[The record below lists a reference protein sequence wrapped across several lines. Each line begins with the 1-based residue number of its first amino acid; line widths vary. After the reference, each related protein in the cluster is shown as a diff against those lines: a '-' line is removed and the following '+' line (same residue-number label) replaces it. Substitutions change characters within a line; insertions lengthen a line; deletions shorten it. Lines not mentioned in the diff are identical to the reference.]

1 MRYLIWLI
9 IISLCT
15 LSFGLT
21 DEIVNFSDY
30 MKNIN
35 TLSVY
40 SKKIPK
46 ISLLKKLI
54 LVKDEKCEYQITW
67 NNYVLSPICLLRKEF
82 PNVPYKTIIDK
93 IRSDLDWF
101 NEIYNDSSK
110 NFIYES
116 TIPLFQS
123 YKSFMPKSDRQKYLL
138 ASLQQQ
144 WKKISIPEK
153 YIYYEKSKEFWFFVV
168 RKDLSLLKPCTKQ
181 NYKVALNSFDNFIL
195 SPWKTINLNE
205 YISYLPWYC
214 KWTWPKNLMFYG
226 WVCWFASQLFRTSLI
241 NPDIEIVKRSW
252 HSVWLTAYYSDYIYW
267 DDAAI
272 YQNNKQFEIKNNSD
286 KEIYFKVLDKWEFN
300 YFVAI
305 MPEKSSKWVNINKVQ
320 IWDLSAQVIKETYDM
335 ESWKIKNN
343 QVFDSRYDSKNDAV
357 R

>member
-1 MRYLIWLI
+1 MKYLILLI
-9 IISLCT
+9 IMLLYT

-67 NNYVLSPICLLRKEF
+67 NNYLLSPVCLLRKEF
-82 PNVPYKTIIDK
+82 PDIPYKTIINK
-93 IRSDLDWF
+93 IWPDLEWF

-116 TIPLFQS
+116 TIPFFQW
-123 YKSFMPKSDRQKYLL
+123 YKSFMPKSDRHKYLL

-144 WKKISIPEK
+144 GKRLLIPEK
-153 YIYYEKSKEFWFFVV
+153 YIYYEKSKELWFFVV

-226 WVCWFASQLFRTSLI
+226 GVCWFASQLFRTSLI

-252 HSVWLTAYYSDYIYW
+252 HSVWLTSYYSDYIYW

-272 YQNNKQFEIKNNSD
+272 YQNNKQFEIKNTSD
-286 KEIYFKVLDKWEFN
+286 QEMYFKILDEWEFN
-300 YFVAI
+300 YLIAI
-305 MPEKSSKWVNINKVQ
+305 SPKKSSKWVNINKTQ
-320 IWDLSAQVIKETYDM
+320 IWNLSAQVIKEIYDI
-335 ESWKIKNN
+335 ESGKIKNN
-343 QVFDSRYDSKNDAV
+343 QIFDSVYSSKNDAV